1 MPETESREEFLN
13 RVEQKAMENAPQWKH
28 CAQATLSALSE
39 EFDIP
44 GADYA
49 IKAATFMAG
58 GTAELGNTCG
68 ALNGAMMALGLIAG
82 RCKSDEPKFGGPELN
97 ESSGVEKRLEY
108 SVKLFQRFMQENGTW
123 ICRDIIM
130 TRFGKYFDLLNDHES
145 FVEAGS
151 SQLCPGVIGKAV
163 RAAAETI
170 MEMKDEGLVE

>member
-13 RVEQKAMENAPQWKH
+13 RVEQKAMVIAPQWKH

-39 EFDIP
+39 EFNIA

-49 IKAATFMAG
+49 LKAATFMAG

-68 ALNGAMMALGLIAG
+68 ALNGAMMALGLVAG
-82 RCKSDEPKFGGPELN
+82 RCKLNEPKFGGAELN
-97 ESSGVEKRLEY
+97 ESNGLEIRLEY
-108 SVKLFQRFMQENGTW
+108 SVKLFHRFIQENGTL

-130 TRFGKYFDLLNDHES
+130 KRFGKYFDLLNDHES

-151 SQLCPGVIGKAV
+151 RQLCPGVIGRAV

-170 MEMKDEGLVE
+170 LEMKAEGLVK